1 MAIFAEHREV
11 RVTARKSVRAPFT
24 APELS
29 APRQVDI
36 ELDKGLKGWTDT
48 DVKIEEPGDCKP
60 SGLAARQLEEITAGK
75 VSRKAPVSSG
85 LRPIRSKYNQGG
97 PSAYHKAMKARAAAL
112 AAR

>member
-11 RVTARKSVRAPFT
+11 RVTARKSVKAPFT

-29 APRQVDI
+29 APRTVDI

-48 DVKIEEPGDCKP
+48 DVKIEEPGDGNP
-60 SGLAARQLEEITAGK
+60 VGLAARRLEEITAGK
-75 VSRKAPVSSG
+75 VASKARPARQGRVVSTT
-85 LRPIRSKYNQGG
+85 G
-97 PSAYHKAMKARAAAL
+97 PNAHYRAMKARAAAL

>member
-1 MAIFAEHREV
+1 MAVFAEHREV
-11 RVTARKSVRAPFT
+11 RVTARKSVKAPFT

-29 APRQVDI
+29 APRTVDI

-60 SGLAARQLEEITAGK
+60 VGLAARQLEEITLGK
-75 VSRKAPVSSG
+75 VARKARPTRQGRVVSTT
-85 LRPIRSKYNQGG
+85 G
-97 PSAYHKAMKARAAAL
+97 PNAHFKAMQARAAAL